1 MKTVSRN
8 HGFTLVELM
17 ISLTI
22 GLFLVGAMLTTLMTS
37 AALGRT
43 NERASDVRT
52 NGTHALWILKRDVQH
67 AGHLGLTS
75 VFSPDM
81 PLDTAKITVTNVC
94 DATTIGQIS
103 QRIWGANDTNP
114 YSGSCLKAADYSAG
128 DVLVVRRLAS
138 EQSAKI
144 ADNVVYYRSSYEG
157 GDYFTS
163 AQMPSAVR
171 QPPLVDYRLEETV
184 YYVSPYTNSADESP
198 RVPALYRL
206 KLTEG
211 PAMKPEL
218 VASGVENLQVRYG
231 IVDGAGNHQYRDAQ
245 NMSLSDW
252 DLVSSVEISLL
263 VRAAATEPGYTASAT
278 YKLGDKTVTASDGYR
293 RVVFNTVVQLR
304 N

>member
-1 MKTVSRN
+1 MTTISRN
-8 HGFTLVELM
+8 HGFTVVELM

-43 NERASDVRT
+43 NERASDART
-52 NGTHALWILKRDVQH
+52 NGTYALSTVKRDVQH

-75 VFSPDM
+75 VFSPDA
-81 PLDTAKITVTNVC
+81 PLDSARFPVTNVC
-94 DATTIGQIS
+94 DATKVGQIS
-103 QRIWGANDTNP
+103 QRIWGSNDANP
-114 YSGSCLKAADYSAG
+114 YSASCLKAADYSAG
-128 DVLVVRRLAS
+128 DVLVVRRLSTA
-138 EQSAKI
+138 QADKI
-144 ADNVVYYRSSYEG
+144 VENVVYYRSSYEG
-157 GDYFTS
+157 GDYFSS
-163 AQMPSAVR
+163 AQMPSALR

-206 KLTEG
+206 RLADG

-218 VASGVENLQVRYG
+218 VASGVENFQVRYG
-231 IVDGAGNHQYRDAQ
+231 VVDGAGNRQYLDAQ
-245 NMSLSDW
+245 NVSNW
-252 DLVSSVEISLL
+252 DLVSSLEISLL
-263 VRAAATEPGYTASAT
+263 VRAAAKEPGYTASAT
-278 YKLGDKTVTASDGYR
+278 YKLGDQTVSASDGYR

>member
-1 MKTVSRN
+1 MTQRSRIG
-8 HGFTLVELM
+8 GFTLVELM

-52 NGTHALWILKRDVQH
+52 NGTYALALVKRDVQH

-75 VFSPDM
+75 VFSPDA
-81 PLDTAKITVTNVC
+81 PLDSAKFTVTNVC
-94 DATTIGQIS
+94 DASKIGQIS
-103 QRIWGANDTNP
+103 QRIWGSNDANP

-128 DVLVVRRLAS
+128 DVLVVRRLSTAS
-138 EQSAKI
+138 VGKI
-144 ADNVVYYRSSYEG
+144 VDNVIYYRSSYEG
-157 GDYFTS
+157 GDYFSS
-163 AQMPSAVR
+163 AKMPTALR
-171 QPPLVDYRLEETV
+171 QAPLVDYRLEETV

-206 KLTEG
+206 KLTDG

-231 IVDGAGNHQYRDAQ
+231 IIDSAGKHQYLDAV
-245 NMSLSDW
+245 NVVDW
-252 DLVSSVEISLL
+252 DLVSSLEISLL
-263 VRAAATEPGYTASAT
+263 VRAAAKEPGYTASAT
-278 YKLGDKTVTASDGYR
+278 YKIGDQTITASDGYR